1 MPELQEIL
9 KTIEEI
15 RTKLNRI
22 AEGKSLTDSEVV
34 SVSQLLDGLLNEHQR
49 MTKDKLDFS

>member
-15 RTKLNRI
+15 RTKLNRM
-22 AEGKSLTDSEVV
+22 AEGKSLTDPEVV

>member
-15 RTKLNRI
+15 RAKLNRI
-22 AEGKSLTDSEVV
+22 AEGKSLTDPEVV
-34 SVSQLLDGLLNEHQR
+34 SVSQLLDGLLNEYQR
-49 MTKDKLDFS
+49 MIKDKLDFS